1 MVMSAE
7 PIVKTLKQIDQKKLG
22 KVLFMSPQG
31 ERLNQNKVISLSKLK
46 NITII
51 CGRYE
56 GIDQRVIDKYVDEEI
71 SVGDFVLSGGEYAA
85 ICLIDAISRHIPGTL
100 GNKDSYLKDTFSNG
114 LLKGDVYT
122 KPENF
127 DSMEVPEVLLSGN
140 HKKIGYISGWEGAS
154 TQRDREAGFIS
165 CLANSGMTL
174 HNRQVGNFVMEE
186 AKEATRKMFSLDPP
200 DAVFIANDHMA
211 LAVMDTLRYE
221 LGLRIPQDVSVIGYD
236 DVPASAWPAYD
247 LTTVRQPVNKM
258 VEETV
263 GILMK
268 KINNTETKSRRV
280 KIDGPLII
288 RGSARLPGGWG
299 S

>member
-1 MVMSAE
+1 MNINILTIFPEIFEVLNSGVLSKAVKNKIISFDALDIRKNASNKHNHVDSKPYGGGEGMVMSAE

-31 ERLNQNKVISLSKLK
+31 DRLNQNKVISLSKLK

-127 DSMEVPEVLLSGN
+127 DSMQVPEVLLSGN
-140 HKKIGYISGWEGAS
+140 HKKIEQWKKENSLLKTFTKRPELLKDIKLTKKQKKLLEEWAS
-154 TQRDREAGFIS
+154 KA
-165 CLANSGMTL
+165 
-174 HNRQVGNFVMEE
+174 
-186 AKEATRKMFSLDPP
+186 
-200 DAVFIANDHMA
+200 
-211 LAVMDTLRYE
+211 
-221 LGLRIPQDVSVIGYD
+221 
-236 DVPASAWPAYD
+236 
-247 LTTVRQPVNKM
+247 
-258 VEETV
+258 
-263 GILMK
+263 IL
-268 KINNTETKSRRV
+268 
-280 KIDGPLII
+280 
-288 RGSARLPGGWG
+288 
-299 S
+299 

>member
-1 MVMSAE
+1 MNINILTIFPEIFEVLNSGVLSKAIKNKIISFDALDIRKNASNKHNHIDSKPYGGGEGMVMSAE

-127 DSMEVPEVLLSGN
+127 DSMQVPEVLLSGN
-140 HKKIGYISGWEGAS
+140 HKKIEQWKKENSLLKTFTKRPDLLKDIKLTKKQKNLLEEWAS
-154 TQRDREAGFIS
+154 KA
-165 CLANSGMTL
+165 
-174 HNRQVGNFVMEE
+174 
-186 AKEATRKMFSLDPP
+186 
-200 DAVFIANDHMA
+200 
-211 LAVMDTLRYE
+211 
-221 LGLRIPQDVSVIGYD
+221 
-236 DVPASAWPAYD
+236 
-247 LTTVRQPVNKM
+247 
-258 VEETV
+258 
-263 GILMK
+263 IL
-268 KINNTETKSRRV
+268 
-280 KIDGPLII
+280 
-288 RGSARLPGGWG
+288 
-299 S
+299 

>member
-1 MVMSAE
+1 MNINILTIFPEIFEVLNSGVLSKAIKNKIISFDALDIRKNASNKHNHIDSKPYGGGEGMVMSAE

-127 DSMEVPEVLLSGN
+127 DSMQVPEVLLSGN
-140 HKKIGYISGWEGAS
+140 HKKIEQGKKENSLLKTFTKRPDLLKDIKITKKQKKLLEEWAS
-154 TQRDREAGFIS
+154 KA
-165 CLANSGMTL
+165 
-174 HNRQVGNFVMEE
+174 
-186 AKEATRKMFSLDPP
+186 
-200 DAVFIANDHMA
+200 
-211 LAVMDTLRYE
+211 
-221 LGLRIPQDVSVIGYD
+221 
-236 DVPASAWPAYD
+236 
-247 LTTVRQPVNKM
+247 
-258 VEETV
+258 
-263 GILMK
+263 IL
-268 KINNTETKSRRV
+268 
-280 KIDGPLII
+280 
-288 RGSARLPGGWG
+288 
-299 S
+299 